1 MNYRI
6 LLIALSAF
14 VAFGTFAHINS
25 ERSSS
30 TSVQYDTLKVMSYNV
45 HNCKSMQG
53 QFDIESIARVISKQ
67 NPDIVAVQEL
77 DSMTSRHPKF
87 VLAEIAQ
94 LTGLNPI
101 FLSTIDYSGG
111 KYGIGLLTRNKP
123 QDIIKIHLADSSEPR
138 GVIIAEFPN
147 YTMGVTH
154 LGLGKNDRLI
164 QIDSIQ
170 RLTRNCIKPFL
181 LAGDFNLTPDSEA
194 FVKLAKDFKP
204 LNDTTEKT
212 FPADNPQKTI
222 DYIMISQR
230 CEVEILHREVVN
242 EPNASDHR
250 PVVVKIVL
258 PPSTF

>member
-1 MNYRI
+1 MKIRI
-6 LLIALSAF
+6 LLTALSVFIVLGAS
-14 VAFGTFAHINS
+14 AHMNNDDA
-25 ERSSS
+25 RS
-30 TSVQYDTLKVMSYNV
+30 TRVQYDTLTVMSYNV
-45 HNCKSMQG
+45 HNSKSMSG
-53 QFDIESIARVISKQ
+53 QFNIEDIARIISMQ

-77 DSMTSRHPKF
+77 DSMTTRHPKF
-87 VLAEIAQ
+87 VLAEIAR

-123 QDIIKIHLADSSEPR
+123 QVINKIHLADSSEPR
-138 GVIIAEFPN
+138 GIIIAGFPG

-170 RLTRNCIKPFL
+170 RLIRNGINPFL
-181 LAGDFNLTPDSEA
+181 LAGDFNFTPDSEA
-194 FVKLAKDFKP
+194 YAKLARDFKP
-204 LNDTTEKT
+204 LSDTTGKT
-212 FPADNPQKTI
+212 FPADAPKETI
-222 DYIMISQR
+222 DYIMISR
-230 CEVEILHREVVN
+230 NSKVEVLHREVVD

-258 PPSTF
+258 FH